1 MNNKVLV
8 FNKNNGRIIC
18 VNYISAL
25 LTKSME
31 TTDDTDFFVVTD
43 ESFDPA
49 NSYFLHGVLNKKP
62 IQQTTLS
69 NIPVIANGVDCGV
82 LQYLPTPCTVSMNG
96 EVYEV
101 TDGLLELS
109 FDTPGEYQV
118 TVSAFP
124 YLDKTFTIE
133 AI

>member
-1 MNNKVLV
+1 MNKDWAIYE
-8 FNKNNGRIIC
+8 KDTGRILRHVWGSSLVIASPI
-18 VNYISAL
+18 NDA
-25 LTKSME
+25 E
-31 TTDDTDFFVVTD
+31 TEDSVEGIPRLEYDYVIDNIITPR
-43 ESFDPA
+43 PA
-49 NSYFLHGVLNKKP
+49 
-62 IQQTTLS
+62 QQTTLS
-69 NIPVIANGVDCGV
+69 NAPVIANGIDSTAI
-82 LQYLPTPCTVSMNG
+82 QQLPIPCTVSMNG

-118 TVSAFP
+118 TVTAFP